1 VLRAVEAGAPMSIT
15 LRAYNV
21 LFGDAI
27 LVSWDEDDGVHHA
40 LVDFGNFHNDPN
52 AVFEKVYNDVLARTG
67 GTLDLLVITHR
78 HLDHMEGFHSLRKRF
93 KADFTIKR
101 LWHAHVTPSVDHV
114 FTIAERAL
122 RNMLPANIPDSDTD
136 IGRMFRNNF
145 GAKGDKIRKQM
156 SAIFKELGVPA
167 SRTFRIHRG
176 VALKNA
182 LPPELKALDIEV
194 LAPERNSNRYL
205 QPLEHALRARGI
217 AISRAGGGR
226 VTTTRD
232 DPFSGSRAVKFNQSA
247 LSGLADLA
255 RLRRQLQCGGLEVLA
270 AVDTTRNNTSIV
282 MRLTHGSARL
292 LLVGDAEE
300 TSWEIMRKNGAPLNA
315 SVMKIG
321 HHGSINSSPDW
332 SFTKVMPKKLV
343 ANAAVVSTDPTRFT
357 GENEV
362 PKEEVI
368 TGWRGRL
375 KSGTRLLR
383 TDSKLLGDSVAVTLD
398 G

>member
-1 VLRAVEAGAPMSIT
+1 MSIT

-21 LFGDAI
+21 LFGDAL
-27 LVSWDEDDGVHHA
+27 LVSWDEDDGEHHA
-40 LVDFGNFHNDPN
+40 WIDFGNFHNDPN
-52 AVFEKVYNDVLARTG
+52 AVFEKIYDDVRSRTAG
-67 GTLDLLVITHR
+67 RLDLLVITHR
-78 HLDHMEGFHSLRKRF
+78 HLDHMEGFHRLRKRF
-93 KADFTIKR
+93 KADFTIER
-101 LWHAHVTPSVDHV
+101 LWYAHVTPSVDHV

-122 RNMLPANIPDSDTD
+122 RNLLPASIPDSDSD

-156 SAIFKELGVPA
+156 AAILKDIGVPA

-176 VALKNA
+176 LDLKHA
-182 LPPELKALDIEV
+182 LPPGLNALDIEV
-194 LAPERNSNRYL
+194 LAPETSSKRYL

-217 AISRAGGGR
+217 AIATAAGGR
-226 VTTTRD
+226 VTATREN
-232 DPFSGSRAVKFNQSA
+232 PFDGVRAVRFHRSQ
-247 LSGLADLA
+247 LSGLADFA
-255 RLRRQLQCGGLEVLA
+255 RLRRQLQSGGLDVLA

-300 TSWEIMRKNGAPLNA
+300 MSWELMRNTGAPLAA

-321 HHGSINSSPDW
+321 HHGSINSSPEW
-332 SFTKVMPKKLV
+332 SFSKVMPKKL
-343 ANAAVVSTDPTRFT
+343 AGNAAIVSTDPTRFT

-362 PKEEVI
+362 PKSEVL
-368 TGWRGRL
+368 TGWRARL
-375 KSGTRLLR
+375 KTGKRLLR
-383 TDSKLLGDSVAVTLD
+383 TDSKLLGDSVAVTLE

>member
-1 VLRAVEAGAPMSIT
+1 VLRPVEEGTRMSIT

-21 LFGDAI
+21 LFGDA
-27 LVSWDEDDGVHHA
+27 LVVSWDEDDGVHHA
-40 LVDFGNFHNDPN
+40 WIDFGNFHNDPN

-67 GTLDLLVITHR
+67 GKLDLLVITHR

-93 KADFTIKR
+93 KADFTINR
-101 LWHAHVTPSVDHV
+101 LWHAHVTPAVDHV
-114 FTIAERAL
+114 FTIAERSL
-122 RNMLPANIPDSDTD
+122 RNMLPASIPDSDTD

-156 SAIFKELGVPA
+156 AAILKDIGVPA
-167 SRTFRIHRG
+167 SRTFKIHRG
-176 VALKNA
+176 LDLKSA
-182 LPPELKALDIEV
+182 LPPDLKALEIEV
-194 LAPERNSNRYL
+194 LAPETNSKRYL
-205 QPLEHALRARGI
+205 QPIEHALQARGI
-217 AISRAGGGR
+217 AISSATGGR
-226 VTTTRD
+226 IKTTRE
-232 DPFSGSRAVKFNQSA
+232 DPFDGARAVKFNRSTLA
-247 LSGLADLA
+247 GLADVA
-255 RLRRQLQCGGLEVLA
+255 RLRRQLQTGGLEVLA

-300 TSWEIMRKNGAPLNA
+300 MSWEIMRKNGAPLRA

-332 SFTKVMPKKLV
+332 SFSEVMPKKL
-343 ANAAVVSTDPTRFT
+343 AGNAAVVSTDPTRFT

-362 PKEEVI
+362 PKAGVLS
-368 TGWRGRL
+368 GWRGRL
-375 KSGTRLLR
+375 KTGTRLLR